1 MLQKIKYYLYKT
13 ALNRELSKL
22 KSIDR
27 QMLNIDN
34 AQKIGILYNASKV
47 NDVIAVT
54 EFSDM
59 LKNAGKN
66 VSMLGYQDVKP
77 KKNEP
82 LTNGIFNKNDVN
94 WFSKPKGKE
103 IFSFKNTEF
112 DILICA
118 FIDKCLPLEYIANVS
133 LSKFRV
139 GHFNQASTDAFEL
152 MINTGEKKDLKYLLN
167 QINHFLKVINKN
179 G

>member
-1 MLQKIKYYLYKT
+1 M
-13 ALNRELSKL
+13 
-22 KSIDR
+22 
-27 QMLNIDN
+27 NIEK
-34 AQKIGILYNASKV
+34 AQKIGVLYNATKV

-54 EFSDM
+54 EFCDM
-59 LKNAGKN
+59 LKATGKN
-66 VSMLGYQDVKP
+66 VSMLGYQNIKP
-77 KKNEP
+77 QKNEP
-82 LTNGIFNKNDVN
+82 LTKGIFNRENVN
-94 WFSKPKGKE
+94 WFHKPSGKD
-103 IFSFKNTEF
+103 IYDFKNEHF

-133 LSKFRV
+133 LAKFRV
-139 GHFNQASTDAFEL
+139 GHFNQASIDAFEL

>member
-54 EFSDM
+54 ELSDM
-59 LKNAGKN
+59 LKSAGKN
-66 VSMLGYQDVKP
+66 VTMLGYQDVKT

-82 LTNGIFNKNDVN
+82 FAKGIFNKDNVN
-94 WFSKPKGKE
+94 WFQKPSGKE
-103 IFSFKNTEF
+103 IFNFKNAEF

-133 LSKFRV
+133 LAKFRV

>member
-13 ALNRELSKL
+13 ALNRELSKI
-22 KSIDR
+22 KTIDR
-27 QMLNIDN
+27 QMMNIDK
-34 AQKIGILYNASKV
+34 AQKIGVLYNATKV

-66 VSMLGYQDVKP
+66 VSMLGYQNVKP
-77 KKNEP
+77 QKNEAVAM
-82 LTNGIFNKNDVN
+82 GIFNKENVN

-103 IFSFKNTEF
+103 VFDFKNQKF

-139 GHFNQASTDAFEL
+139 GHFNQASIDAFEL